1 MESWNPYGFEVWF
14 HSLFLMERSATVKAI
29 IRAGFMAWAA
39 IASLLP
45 SIGRAEEKMPKK
57 ITSIEGISEYRLDNG
72 VQVLLFPDAS
82 KSTVTVNMT
91 VLVGSRHEGYG
102 EAGMAHLLEHMLFK
116 GTPTHSNIPKEL
128 QDRGARFNGSTWL
141 DRTNYYETLPAE
153 KDNLEFALRLEADR
167 LLNSKIL
174 AEDLASEF
182 SVVRSEFEQGENS
195 PQRVLMQRVQAAAFE
210 WHNYGRTTIGN
221 RSDIERV
228 PVPNLRNFYRKYYR
242 PDNVMLVVAGKFKAE
257 EGLALIQK
265 YFGVLANPESPL
277 ENTYT
282 VEPAQDGE
290 RLVVLRRVG
299 DSQLLTAA
307 YHVPSGGH
315 PDYPAIEV
323 LANIF
328 GTEPAGRLYKNLVQS
343 NLASN
348 VNAFSFSLHDP
359 GMIMFGT
366 EIPKSGSLEAAQKV
380 FLDSIEGIAANP
392 ITAEEV
398 NRAKAQILKDREL
411 RAANTTQI
419 AVELSEW
426 GSQGDWRLY
435 FLFRDRVESL
445 KVEDVQRAAESY
457 LVRNNRTLG
466 QFIPA
471 DKSERVMVPDRP
483 VLSDVLADYKGR
495 GDLEEGEEFD
505 PSPLAIEARTERG
518 TLVDGIQYA
527 MLAKKTRGNTVNLTL
542 NLRYGDEKSL
552 KGLVTACELLPDLM
566 LRGTTTMDYQALQD
580 KLDEL
585 RTQIR
590 GSGTTGLLTI
600 SLQTKKQYLEELI
613 PLLGEILR
621 SPRLDA
627 DEFEVLRRQY
637 ITSAESQLSEPQALA
652 PNALIRALNAF
663 DKDDVRYI
671 PTPEEDVELYKN
683 VTVESVRKLQ
693 SEFLSNQAGEVVVVG
708 DFDIAPVKE
717 QLTKALWKWK
727 SSVPYERIA
736 TTVNTK
742 VAGQTIVVLTP
753 DKANAVYYAGEQFEM
768 TDSDPIYPA
777 LVVGNYIFGAGSLA
791 SRLGDRVRQKEGLS
805 YGVSSGFN
813 AHPID
818 QRASLTLVAIANPTN
833 RDKLVDVIAEEF
845 DLLLEKGITE
855 EELARAKQSILQS
868 NSVGRTNDG
877 SIASQLA
884 GTIFAKRTM
893 EYQATLEKAISD
905 LTVEQVNTALKKYW
919 DRKRMVVVTA
929 GDFPKAE

>member
-1 MESWNPYGFEVWF
+1 M
-14 HSLFLMERSATVKAI
+14 KAI
-29 IRAGFMAWAA
+29 LKAGFAAWVAL
-39 IASLLP
+39 ASLLP
-45 SIGRAEEKMPKK
+45 TTGKAEEKMPTK

-72 VQVLLFPDAS
+72 VQVLLFPDTS

-116 GTPTHSNIPKEL
+116 GTPTHTNIPKEL
-128 QDRGARFNGSTWL
+128 QDRGARFNGTTWL

-153 KDNLEFALRLEADR
+153 GDNLEFALRLEADR
-167 LLNSKIL
+167 LVNSKIL

-182 SVVRSEFEQGENS
+182 SVVRSEFERGENS

-210 WHNYGRTTIGN
+210 WHNYGKSTIGN

-228 PVPNLRNFYRKYYR
+228 PVPNLRNFYKKYYR
-242 PDNVMLVVAGKFKAE
+242 PDNVMLVVAGKFKTE
-257 EGLALIQK
+257 EALTLIQK
-265 YFGVLANPESPL
+265 YFGVVKNPDSPL

-299 DSQLLTAA
+299 DSQLLSSA
-307 YHVPSGGH
+307 YHIPSGGH

-328 GTEPAGRLYKNLVQS
+328 GTEPAGRLYKNLVQTK
-343 NLASN
+343 LASN
-348 VNAFSFSLHDP
+348 VSAFSFSLHDP
-359 GMIMFGT
+359 GMIMFGA
-366 EIPKSGSLEAAQKV
+366 EIPKDASLEAAQAAY
-380 FLDSIEGIAANP
+380 LETIEGVASAP
-392 ITAEEV
+392 IQAEEV
-398 NRAKAQILKDREL
+398 NRAKTQILKDREL
-411 RAANTTQI
+411 RASNTTQI
-419 AVELSEW
+419 AIELSDW
-426 GSQGDWRLY
+426 GAQGDWRLY
-435 FLFRDRVESL
+435 FLFRDRVEAI
-445 KVEDVQRAAESY
+445 KVEDVQRVAETY

-471 DKSERVMVPDRP
+471 DKSERVSVPDRP

-495 GDLEEGEEFD
+495 GDMEEGEEFD
-505 PSPLAIEARTERG
+505 SSPMAIEARTERG

-542 NLRYGDEKSL
+542 NLRYGDEKTL
-552 KGLVTACELLPDLM
+552 RGLVTACEMLPDLM
-566 LRGTTTMDYQALQD
+566 LRGTDKLDYQQLQD

-585 RTQIR
+585 RTQLR

-600 SLQTKKQYLEELI
+600 SLQTKRQYLEELI

-621 SPRLDA
+621 SPRLDGE
-627 DEFEVLRRQY
+627 EFEVLRRQY
-637 ITSAESQLSEPQALA
+637 ITAAESQLSEPQALA
-652 PNALIRALNAF
+652 PNALIRALNKF
-663 DKDDVRYI
+663 DKEDVRYT
-671 PTPEEDVELYKN
+671 PTPEEDVEFYKQ
-683 VTVESVRKLQ
+683 VSVDDVRKLHQ
-693 SEFLSNQAGEVVVVG
+693 SYLSNQAGEVVVVG
-708 DFDIAPVKE
+708 DFDIASLKE

-727 SSVPYERIA
+727 SEIQYNRIE
-736 TTVNTK
+736 TK
-742 VAGQTIVVLTP
+742 VDTKVPGQSIVVLTP

-768 TDSDPIYPA
+768 NDSDPLYPA
-777 LVVGNYIFGAGSLA
+777 MVVGNFVFGSGALA

-818 QRASLTLVAIANPTN
+818 PRASLTLVAIANPSN

-845 DLLLEKGITE
+845 DLLVSKGITE
-855 EELARAKQSILQS
+855 EELARAKQGILQS
-868 NSVGRTNDG
+868 NAVSRTSDG
-877 SIASQLA
+877 AIASQLA

-893 EYQATLEKAISD
+893 AYQADLEKAISE
-905 LTVEQVNTALKKYW
+905 LTVDQVNAAIQKFW
-919 DRKRMVVVTA
+919 DRKRLVIVTA
-929 GDFPKAE
+929 GDFPKEKE